1 MTTIAKKKISSYTS
15 QTTYYKKQKIAAKE
29 YRSMAAEITKALDS
43 YIAAYEK
50 QHGKIKIYRLHA
62 MIEEKTKV
70 TAKWVK
76 SFTLEHPDGEKV
88 EVQVIDIDGQKI
100 QFINDPTGDII
111 QNGSGV
117 NAPAKMLF
125 DAAKIA
131 NVERGKE
138 ITVTTVHSASSYG
151 ISVILIDGE
160 IVDY

>member
-1 MTTIAKKKISSYTS
+1 
-15 QTTYYKKQKIAAKE
+15 
-29 YRSMAAEITKALDS
+29 
-43 YIAAYEK
+43 
-50 QHGKIKIYRLHA
+50 

-76 SFTLEHPDGEKV
+76 SFTLEHSDGEKV

-111 QNGSGV
+111 QNGFGV

-151 ISVILIDGE
+151 ISIIP
-160 IVDY
+160 ITNWF